1 LVPQSVQLLA
11 IESNMNI
18 VAIDFSL
25 NSPGIVVRTH
35 ENELKFL
42 SYMKAG
48 GTKSEIRMQEELT
61 LQNDIDFKI
70 QPGFET
76 SKEFSE
82 RELTKLNRYIT
93 MAEDM
98 IEMIISAGVATDSHT
113 IFAFEG
119 VSYGS
124 GGGGTNN
131 LIDLAAAAAIFKYSL
146 LIRFQHPDNN
156 ILTVASTSIKKHAGG
171 GRLKKRE
178 LWDVFVQNTLED
190 DSLSGSGV
198 WKFAVALEVGAK
210 VPKPFDDLVDAYFLS
225 LYIQSLALSPS

>member
-1 LVPQSVQLLA
+1 
-11 IESNMNI
+11 
-18 VAIDFSL
+18 
-25 NSPGIVVRTH
+25 
-35 ENELKFL
+35 
-42 SYMKAG
+42 MKAG
-48 GTKSEIRMQEELT
+48 GTKTEIRMQEELA
-61 LQNDIDFKI
+61 QQKDIDFKI

-93 MAEDM
+93 MAKDM
-98 IEMIISAGVATDSHT
+98 ILMIIEAGVETDSHT

-146 LIRFQHPDNN
+146 LTTFTHSDNN
-156 ILTVASTSIKKHAGG
+156 ILTVAPTTIKKHAGG
-171 GRLKKRE
+171 GKLKKRE
-178 LWDVFVQNTLED
+178 LWDVFVQNQLGDGGLEK
-190 DSLSGSGV
+190 SSV
-198 WKFAVALEVGAK
+198 WRFAVKLEVGLK

-225 LYIQSLALSPS
+225 LYIQSLAKSPS